1 MTGRVTSTSFV
12 GREEELGR
20 LQKGLRS
27 AAAGEPGTFLI
38 AGEAGVGKTRLV
50 QEFAGRVGGEAQVL
64 LGSCIQLG
72 GGGLPYGPIVDAL
85 RPLARDLDPG
95 DLDELL
101 GPSPDD
107 LTRLLPGVTLR
118 PPHRRAEPVSEF
130 AQIRL
135 FELLLRLLD
144 RLGGRRPVVLV
155 VEDAH
160 WADRS
165 TLDLL
170 MFLVRMVRRERL
182 LVVATYRSDELHTQH
197 PMQRALAE
205 LDRNRHLERLELVPF
220 DRAELRLLL
229 GGVLGRP
236 PSPATVQDILAR
248 SGGNAFL
255 AEELLVAERNDHTGQ
270 ELPPRLQGILLARVT
285 ALGEDTRHVLRV
297 TATVGRPAEHH
308 LLAAAAQLPDVRLLA
323 ATREAVDH
331 QVLRIER
338 DAYGFRHVLLQE
350 AVYGELLPGERVRLH
365 EAVARALSEDPYAG
379 ALRQTSAE
387 LAHHWYVARDYRRA
401 LTASIAAARAAA
413 EVYGF
418 TEAHQQYERAL
429 NLWEQVPD
437 AREQAGMAWA
447 ELQLEAA
454 EAAGWAGLAD
464 RAATLI
470 HEALAELGSHVEPA
484 RAGVLRARLAE
495 WLFDAGDTK
504 AALATYEE
512 ASRMVANEP
521 PSAGKARV
529 LAGHATELMRQGQF
543 SASRIL
549 CEDALEVAH
558 FVGALAE
565 EGRALNTLGC
575 DLSELGDPEAG
586 ITALRRA
593 LVLSEEAGSFDDIHR
608 AYLNLSTVLDIDAG
622 RPHEALQVL
631 QHGLQRLRELG
642 LELALPGNTL
652 RTNLAASFWYMGRWQ
667 EAEEVLNE
675 THTKDVPA
683 RYALQL
689 PLLRARLYLAR
700 GQIDL
705 AREQAQ
711 AAVRMAEQLID
722 PASQSSLQKF
732 LAELAIWRGDGA
744 AARSAASKALQ
755 YLTADD
761 RSYAIRVCH
770 IGLRAEA
777 DAAERAHDRGA
788 DPAEVA
794 DIHATG
800 QQLLDHARESL
811 ARLGANLSL
820 ARAHAAGCEAEF
832 TRLQL
837 RSDPKQ
843 WAELAATWDTISE
856 LYDAAYARWRQAE
869 ALLATKAAGAAAV
882 LRQAHQT
889 TVALGEIPLRH
900 ELERLAQRARID
912 LQPPSAK
919 PPPASPG
926 RITNAHRLTPR
937 EQEVLRHLVEGRTN
951 RQIAR
956 ALFIS
961 EKTASVHVSNIMSK
975 LGAANRSEAA
985 AIAHRLRLLEPNA

>member
-1 MTGRVTSTSFV
+1 MAGRVTSASFIGRQEEV
-12 GREEELGR
+12 GRLHR
-20 LQKGLRS
+20 ALQS
-27 AAAGEPGTFLI
+27 AGGGDPTTVLI
-38 AGEAGVGKTRLV
+38 AGEAGIGKTRLV
-50 QEFAGRVGGEAQVL
+50 EEFAGQVTQQSQVL
-64 LGSCIQLG
+64 LGRCLQLS

-85 RPLARDLDPG
+85 RGLTHSLDRRE
-95 DLDELL
+95 LDELV
-101 GPSPDD
+101 GPTSND
-107 LTRLLPGVTLR
+107 LARLLPDAALTR
-118 PPHRRAEPVSEF
+118 PSGPVSEF
-130 AQIRL
+130 ARSRL
-135 FELLLRLLD
+135 FELVLRFLD
-144 RLGGRRPVVLV
+144 RLARRRPVVV
-155 VEDAH
+155 IVEDLH

-165 TLDLL
+165 TLDLV
-170 MFLVRMVRRERL
+170 MFLVQMVRHERL
-182 LVVATYRSDELHTQH
+182 LTVATYRSDELHPQH
-197 PMQRALAE
+197 ALQGLLAE
-205 LDRNRHLERLELVPF
+205 LGRSRRLEHVELTPF
-220 DRAELRLLL
+220 DREDLSRLLS
-229 GGVLGRP
+229 GILGRH
-236 PSPATVQDILAR
+236 PSPATLQRIFAR

-255 AEELLVAERNDHTGQ
+255 AEELLAAEDG
-270 ELPPRLQGILLARVT
+270 LPVPVLPRRLQAILLARIA
-285 ALGEDTRHVLRV
+285 ALAEDTRHVLRLI
-297 TATVGRPAEHH
+297 ATVGRPTEHR
-308 LLAAAAQLPDVRLLA
+308 LLVAAAQLSETRLLA
-323 ATREAVDH
+323 ATREAVDR
-331 QVLRIER
+331 QVLQAER
-338 DAYGFRHVLLQE
+338 DAYRFRHILLQQ
-350 AVYGELLPGERVRLH
+350 AVYDELLPGERLRLH
-365 EAVARALSEDPYAG
+365 AAVARALTNDPQA
-379 ALRQTSAE
+379 ARSRQTATE
-387 LAHHWYVARDYRRA
+387 LAHHWDVVGDAARA
-401 LTASIAAARAAA
+401 LSASIAAARAAA
-413 EVYGF
+413 DVYGF
-418 TEAHQQYERAL
+418 TEAYQHFERAL
-429 NLWEQVPD
+429 GLWKRVPD
-437 AREQAGMAWA
+437 AHEQVGLTLA
-447 ELQLEAA
+447 ELRLEAA
-454 EAAGWAGLAD
+454 EAAGWAGQAD
-464 RAATLI
+464 QAATLI
-470 HEALAELGSHVEPA
+470 QEALVDIGAHVEPT
-484 RAGVLRARLAE
+484 RAGVLRARQAE
-495 WLFDAGDTK
+495 WLWDAGDTK
-504 AALATYEE
+504 TALATYEE

-543 SASRIL
+543 SASRVL
-549 CEDALEVAH
+549 CEDAIAVAH
-558 FVGALAE
+558 SVGALAE

-652 RTNLAASFWYMGRWQ
+652 RTNLAASFWYLGRWQ
-667 EAEEVLNE
+667 EAEEVLNK
-675 THTKDVPA
+675 TQTKDVPA
-683 RYALQL
+683 RFALQL

-700 GQIDL
+700 GQLDL

-761 RSYAIRVCH
+761 RSYAIGVCH

-843 WAELAATWDTISE
+843 WAGAAATWDAISAPYE
-856 LYDAAYARWRQAE
+856 AAYARWRQAE
-869 ALLATKAAGAAAV
+869 ALLAVKAPGAVTV

-889 TVALGEIPLRH
+889 TVALGETPLRR

-912 LQPPSAK
+912 LQPPSTK
-919 PPPASPG
+919 PPDTGPG
-926 RITNAHRLTPR
+926 RMAKAPGLTRR
-937 EQEVLRHLVEGRTN
+937 EQEVLRHLADGRTN

-956 ALFIS
+956 ALFIT
-961 EKTASVHVSNIMSK
+961 EKTASVHVSNIMGK
-975 LGAANRSEAA
+975 LAAANRSEAA